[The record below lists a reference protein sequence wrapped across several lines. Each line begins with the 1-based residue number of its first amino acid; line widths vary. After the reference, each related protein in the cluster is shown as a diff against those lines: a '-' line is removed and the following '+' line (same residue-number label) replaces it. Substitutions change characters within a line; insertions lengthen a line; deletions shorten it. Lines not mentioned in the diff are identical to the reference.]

1 MVQAPVLE
9 RPAVPAAPSGAAGD
23 GTVVVA
29 MPEGAPLTDELL
41 ERCVELNPHLDIERG
56 ARGELIISGGSAGF
70 SPYIGIRLGRQFEGW
85 SEFTGIG
92 LVGGADNGLK
102 SRRSLRTRAAD
113 VCWFDDEQAAEVLR
127 QAGEPGYPQV
137 MPTVVVEIRSTGQ
150 SLASQLEKVREWM
163 RDGAKVGWMIDPTA
177 KTVYVFRDDGE
188 PEAHVAP
195 SSLEVG
201 PEMPGMTVEFERI
214 WALLDQG

>member
-9 RPAVPAAPSGAAGD
+9 RPAVPVAPEGAAGD

-70 SPYIGIRLGRQFEGW
+70 EPYVGAGIVAQFWNWQVASGV
-85 SEFTGIG
+85 G
-92 LVGGADNGLK
+92 LVGGGDNGLK
-102 SRRSLRTRAAD
+102 RLRDLRTRAPD
-113 VCWFDDEQAAEVLR
+113 CCWFDDEQAAEVLR

-137 MPTVVVEIRSTGQ
+137 MPTVVVEIRLTGQ

-163 RDGAKVGWMIDPTA
+163 RDGVKVGWMIDPTA

-188 PEAHVAP
+188 PEMHTAP